1 MVGGPGPGDPIFT
14 WKIERKGPCPQVGP
28 GEAQIPICHFR
39 LGGFP
44 IRFGSPARVPAFLGM
59 NRRNPGSK
67 PPGEE
72 AKVGEVGKSYF
83 LIGGGLRIGPQQGP
97 Y

>member
-1 MVGGPGPGDPIFT
+1 MAQGLGTPLLRGRLNASGPVPK
-14 WKIERKGPCPQVGP
+14 WGP

-44 IRFGSPARVPAFLGM
+44 TRFGSLAGVPAILGM

-67 PPGEE
+67 NPGED

>member
-1 MVGGPGPGDPIFT
+1 MGVPGPGDPIFT
-14 WKIERKGPCPQVGP
+14 WKIERKGPSAPKWGL
-28 GEAQIPICHFR
+28 GKAQIPICHFR

-44 IRFGSPARVPAFLGM
+44 TRFGSPSGVTTSVGM

-72 AKVGEVGKSYF
+72 AKVGFVGKSYF
-83 LIGGGLRIGPQQGP
+83 LIGGGLRIGPQ
-97 Y
+97 

>member
-1 MVGGPGPGDPIFT
+1 MVGSPGPGDPTFT
-14 WKIERKGPCPQVGP
+14 WKIERKGPCPKWGL

-44 IRFGSPARVPAFLGM
+44 TRFGSPAGVPAFLGM

-83 LIGGGLRIGPQQGP
+83 LIGGGLRIGPQ
-97 Y
+97 